1 MRLFFAL
8 LPDEPTREALARR
21 ALQVQRRCGGR
32 RLPTESLHLTLAF
45 LGQVPTDR
53 LPMLAAMTTA
63 YSVPPGTL
71 SFARFGAFGRRRIVW
86 CGIGDGTGVGNG
98 RSEDDVAAA
107 HDACGLTDLLALQR
121 GLIDRVMLAGVPI
134 KEEPF
139 RPHVSLLR
147 DAAPA
152 DLGGVVASLPFS
164 ALDWAY
170 SRIVLM
176 ASEPT
181 GGRHRYVELARS
193 PLETPR
199 DAAATATHAATGVLP
214 G

>member
-21 ALQVQRRCGGR
+21 ALQAQRRCGGR
-32 RLPTESLHLTLAF
+32 RLPPESLHLTLVF

-53 LPMLAAMTTA
+53 VPMLAAMTTA

-71 SFARFGAFGRRRIVW
+71 SFARFGAFSRRRLVW
-86 CGIGDGTGVGNG
+86 CGIGDGAGVGNG
-98 RSEDDVAAA
+98 RTEEDVAAA
-107 HDACGLTDLLALQR
+107 QAACGLTDLLALQR
-121 GLIDRVMLAGVPI
+121 GLIDRVTVAGLPI

-147 DAAPA
+147 DAAPS

-164 ALDWAY
+164 ALDWSY
-170 SRIVLM
+170 TRIALM

-193 PLETPR
+193 PLDTAR
-199 DAAATATHAATGVLP
+199 DGGSQVPHAPASVLP

>member
-8 LPDEPTREALARR
+8 LPDDNVRETLARR

-32 RLPTESLHLTLAF
+32 RLPTESLHLTLLF

-71 SFARFGAFGRRRIVW
+71 QFARFGAFARRRIVW
-86 CGIGDGTGVGNG
+86 AGIGDGVGVGSG
-98 RSEDDVAAA
+98 RSEEDVAAA
-107 HDACGLTDLLALQR
+107 QDASGLTDLLALQR
-121 GLIDRVMLAGVPI
+121 DLVERITVAGLPI
-134 KEEPF
+134 KDEPF

-147 DAAPA
+147 DATPS
-152 DLGGVVASLPFS
+152 DLGGAVASLSLAPV
-164 ALDWAY
+164 DWSY
-170 SRIVLM
+170 KRIALM

-193 PLETPR
+193 PLDVPR
-199 DAAATATHAATGVLP
+199 DALSGQP